1 MRFPE
6 VPFTTPEEHQA
17 STTTREK
24 ATRFSPSSRNEAYF
38 QTSVSRVIPR
48 SHLKHKMVLDPLSA
62 IPGFRQDTHPHT
74 RETPSF
80 PSQLKESHVCP
91 LVNSRQGLIPLLR
104 PGKESQGS
112 HGNSEEEAGL
122 TLKLE
127 HIPGSGA
134 SV

>member
-6 VPFTTPEEHQA
+6 VPLTTPEEHQA
-17 STTTREK
+17 SHHNSRK
-24 ATRFSPSSRNEAYF
+24 RTRFSPSSRNEAYF

-48 SHLKHKMVLDPLSA
+48 SHLKHKTVLDPLSET
-62 IPGFRQDTHPHT
+62 PGFRQDTHPHT

-80 PSQLKESHVCP
+80 PPQLKESHVCP
-91 LVNSRQGLIPLLR
+91 LVNSRQGLIPLLHQER
-104 PGKESQGS
+104 NPKVPLATQ
-112 HGNSEEEAGL
+112 EEAGL

-127 HIPGSGA
+127 CIPGSRA